1 MNVKSANLKTV
12 FLQQGLNFIFSCKGS
27 LPANIYER
35 RRVEIFQRD
44 KRTLSL
50 FYSVSHSQ
58 EKGRAHNHKMGHCD
72 CTKMATFIPL
82 VETGGIQD
90 GFYVKNESKIEPDGQ
105 CMLTAKNGQSAFLV
119 IEK

>member
-1 MNVKSANLKTV
+1 MKGEELKFFREIKEHFHYFIV
-12 FLQQGLNFIFSCKGS
+12 FPTAK
-27 LPANIYER
+27 
-35 RRVEIFQRD
+35 
-44 KRTLSL
+44 K
-50 FYSVSHSQ
+50 
-58 EKGRAHNHKMGHCD
+58 KGRAHNHEMGHCD

-119 IEK
+119 VEK